1 MREQSFFCMYSRS
14 PCACKAL
21 GCGLKSMFETTSNL
35 HTFWIQVK
43 LEYPEMAKKALKSLL
58 PFPTTCL
65 REAGLWA
72 MTATRRDDGVDWTCF
87 GCQCLPSPQMEPSS
101 RRKTGSGLPPIL
113 HYGVLYNYFR
123 GFPGGSAV
131 KICLQYG
138 R

>member
-1 MREQSFFCMYSRS
+1 MSSRRGS
-14 PCACKAL
+14 KAFSVCTATPH

-113 HYGVLYNYFR
+113 HYGDLYNYFR